1 MVFVLG
7 EDRTLD
13 VYDTPDDVPWQI
25 EALDIEQAAL
35 AIYDEHGRRYAVEWV
50 RPNRH
55 GRLLW
60 VLPWCDNGEYR
71 LRPEGPPDPEAAR
84 AAVDRAVG
92 LGRRGPFQSL
102 AEVRAAIG

>member
-7 EDRTLD
+7 EDLTLD
-13 VYDTPDDVPWQI
+13 VYESPDDVPRAI
-25 EALDIEQAAL
+25 EALDIEQSAL

-60 VLPWCDNGEYR
+60 VFQWSDNGEYR
-71 LRPEGPPDPEAAR
+71 LRPEGPPDPDAAR

-92 LGRRGPFQSL
+92 LGRRGPFGSL